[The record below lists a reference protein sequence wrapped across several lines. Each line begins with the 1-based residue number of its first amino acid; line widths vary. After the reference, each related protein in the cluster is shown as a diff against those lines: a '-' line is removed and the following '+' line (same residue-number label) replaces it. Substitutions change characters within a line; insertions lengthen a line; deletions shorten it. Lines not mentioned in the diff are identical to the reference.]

1 MSSIITLIVWFA
13 IVFIA
18 AFIGSR
24 FLPDEWFKRLK
35 KPAWNPPN
43 RVFAPV
49 WTTLYA
55 LMAIAAWLV
64 WEAGGFE
71 KAGSAVTLFIVQL
84 VLNAAWSWL
93 FFGRHRPNLALV
105 DIILLWLLIV
115 ATVIAFS
122 QLSILAAILL
132 IPYLLWVL
140 FASFLNFSIWRL
152 NPTQI

>member
-1 MSSIITLIVWFA
+1 MSRVITLIIWFA

-24 FLPDEWFKRLK
+24 FLPDEWFKQLK
-35 KPAWNPPN
+35 KPTWNPPN

-71 KAGSAVTLFIVQL
+71 KAGAALGLFIAQL
-84 VLNAAWSWL
+84 IFNAAWSWL
-93 FFGRHRPNLALV
+93 FFGQHRPDLALV

-122 QLSILAAILL
+122 QLSLLAAILL
-132 IPYLLWVL
+132 IPYLLWVS

-152 NPTQI
+152 NPAKT